1 MSLVVRTWN
10 LFHGNTV
17 PPGRR
22 AYLREMV
29 ELVTA
34 DRPAVVCLQEVP
46 VWALAHLQGWS
57 GGMTSTGI
65 VAAPPRLGSAMLG
78 RLLTELHHG
87 LLRSAFTGQANAIL
101 VDRPVDGRPVDGG
114 PVDRRPVDRAVIGER
129 TLTVS
134 SAGER
139 RVCQAVTVDG
149 LVVVNFHVTGGVP
162 ADEQFARVVEF
173 AEPLGDQVVIA
184 GDANLRPG
192 SGTAYERL
200 RALGFSAP
208 LPDSID
214 QIVVRGVDATPPR
227 RWPDEDRRYGTRLLS
242 DHAPVELV
250 VG

>member
-101 VDRPVDGRPVDGG
+101 VDRPVDGGPVDGG
-114 PVDRRPVDRAVIGER
+114 PVDRAVTGER

>member
-65 VAAPPRLGSAMLG
+65 VAAPPRLGSATLG

-101 VDRPVDGRPVDGG
+101 VDRPIAG
-114 PVDRRPVDRAVIGER
+114 AVTGER

>member
-101 VDRPVDGRPVDGG
+101 VDRPVDGGPVDGG